1 MGNINRKAEGEIR
14 GSVLWGAR
22 QGEKLPLVQGM
33 GFSGKFTSQL
43 AAGGRSN
50 ALMRAGR

>member
-1 MGNINRKAEGEIR
+1 MGNINRKTEGEIR
-14 GSVLWGAR
+14 GAR

-33 GFSGKFTSQL
+33 GFRGKFTSQL